1 MNVNWTH
8 CGVHFAIYTN
18 IKSLHRLPETNIML
32 FQLCFNLKKKKKS
45 KQGEGKNE
53 YQLTKVKTN
62 SN

>member
-1 MNVNWTH
+1 
-8 CGVHFAIYTN
+8 
-18 IKSLHRLPETNIML
+18 ML
-32 FQLCFNLKKKKKS
+32 FQLCFNLKKKKNS